1 MALLPDL
8 KKRLVAYAGCTGCR
22 RRRAALRSALRSAL
36 HWALQPVLDR
46 AGRSP
51 GGSKHGPGDESGAPA
66 PDFSRYFLVVEHIDA
81 DTGTATFRLNG
92 RADEGY
98 RLGLPIPLDWQGRPA
113 GPDLLV
119 EAMAAEA
126 VPTVRRELAG
136 AGPPDFGRLKPLEGR
151 KIDIAHHIERH
162 YRCEDCRYG

>member
-1 MALLPDL
+1 MVLFNSLR
-8 KKRLVAYAGCTGCR
+8 KRLTACEGCR
-22 RRRAALRSALRSAL
+22 RRRAALHLAVKRMGRRLR
-36 HWALQPVLDR
+36 R
-46 AGRSP
+46 GTTT
-51 GGSKHGPGDESGAPA
+51 GDDPK
-66 PDFSRYFLVVEHIDA
+66 PDFSGYFLVVEHIDA

-92 RADEGY
+92 RQDDGY
-98 RLGLPIPLDWQGRPA
+98 RLGMPIPLDWQGRPA
-113 GPDLLV
+113 GPDLLI

-151 KIDIAHHIERH
+151 KFDIASFIERH

>member
-1 MALLPDL
+1 MAPFADL
-8 KKRLVAYAGCTGCR
+8 RNRIAACEGCR
-22 RRRAALRSALRSAL
+22 RRRAALGAALRRIVRRLLRS
-36 HWALQPVLDR
+36 VFDR
-46 AGRSP
+46 AGRDAA
-51 GGSKHGPGDESGAPA
+51 GAADDGTAPA
-66 PDFSRYFLVVEHIDA
+66 PDFSRYFLVVEHID
-81 DTGTATFRLNG
+81 TESGTATFRLNG
-92 RADEGY
+92 REDEGY

-113 GPDLLV
+113 GPDLLI

-151 KIDIAHHIERH
+151 KIDIARFIERH

>member
-8 KKRLVAYAGCTGCR
+8 RKRFSVRGAVLGAVRGAACEGCR
-22 RRRAALRSALRSAL
+22 RRRAALHAAFR
-36 HWALQPVLDR
+36 R
-46 AGRSP
+46 AGRRFRRRP
-51 GGSKHGPGDESGAPA
+51 AAGRADPA
-66 PDFSRYFLVVEHIDA
+66 PDFGRWFLVVEHIDA
-81 DTGTATFRLNG
+81 DSGTATFRLNG
-92 RADEGY
+92 REDEGY
-98 RLGLPIPLDWQGRPA
+98 RLGLPIPLDWEGRLA

>member
-1 MALLPDL
+1 MELFADL
-8 KKRLVAYAGCTGCR
+8 RQRLAACEGCR
-22 RRRAALRSALRSAL
+22 KRRAALRS
-36 HWALQPVLDR
+36 VLKRIGRRFGGRKDAPEEGR
-46 AGRSP
+46 AT
-51 GGSKHGPGDESGAPA
+51 
-66 PDFSRYFLVVEHIDA
+66 PDFSRFFLVVEHID
-81 DTGTATFRLNG
+81 TGNGTATFRLNG
-92 RADEGY
+92 RGDEGY
-98 RLGLPIPLDWQGRPA
+98 RLGLPIPLDWNGRPA
-113 GPDLLV
+113 GPELLI

>member
-8 KKRLVAYAGCTGCR
+8 RKRFSVRGAACEGCR
-22 RRRAALRSALRSAL
+22 RRRAALGSALGSAL
-36 HWALQPVLDR
+36 KR
-46 AGRSP
+46 IGRRR
-51 GGSKHGPGDESGAPA
+51 GRREESAAPS
-66 PDFSRYFLVVEHIDA
+66 PDFSRFFLVVEHIDA
-81 DTGTATFRLNG
+81 GNGTATFRLNG
-92 RADEGY
+92 REDDGY
-98 RLGLPIPLDWQGRPA
+98 RLGLPIPLDWEGRPA

-126 VPTVRRELAG
+126 LPAVRRELAG

-151 KIDIAHHIERH
+151 KIDIAHYIERH

>member
-1 MALLPDL
+1 MALLHDL
-8 KKRLVAYAGCTGCR
+8 RNRFSARGAACEGCR
-22 RRRAALRSALRSAL
+22 RRRAALQSALNSAL
-36 HWALQPVLDR
+36 GSALKR
-46 AGRSP
+46 AGRRFRRP
-51 GGSKHGPGDESGAPA
+51 TAESRAGPA
-66 PDFSRYFLVVEHIDA
+66 PDFSRFFLVVEHIDT

-126 VPTVRRELAG
+126 LPTVRRELAG

-151 KIDIAHHIERH
+151 KIDIAHHIDRH